1 MACCVIGLFQI
12 MEEKAE
18 EKWGFCW
25 LSMTEGQT
33 EGLSLSQ
40 DRCSLMFLVFW
51 NLKFAAPHCLWSGSP
66 SLRSGWSP
74 VM

>member
-1 MACCVIGLFQI
+1 MNGFLQI

-18 EKWGFCW
+18 EKLGFCW
-25 LSMTEGQT
+25 PPRTEGQI

-51 NLKFAAPHCLWSGSP
+51 NLKFAASHCLWSGSP
-66 SLRSGWSP
+66 SLRSGGSP
-74 VM
+74 AT